1 MSPYVQIKF
10 ESQMNCIILGVCPI
24 FCSLH
29 SITNGISVI
38 QFKVVGWQ
46 KREPIGF
53 FKRISSKLLYFGP
66 NFSEISEIVMLFNI
80 QRLHFISITTVSD
93 NDEHMLMR

>member
-38 QFKVVGWQ
+38 QFKVAGWQ

-66 NFSEISEIVMLFNI
+66 NFSEISEIVMLFKYYSEI
-80 QRLHFISITTVSD
+80 IFY
-93 NDEHMLMR
+93 

>member
-1 MSPYVQIKF
+1 
-10 ESQMNCIILGVCPI
+10 MNCIINFLGVCTI
-24 FCSLH
+24 FCSLY

-38 QFKVVGWQ
+38 KFKVAGWQ

-66 NFSEISEIVMLFNI
+66 NFSEISEIVLLFKYYSGIIFYYVN
-80 QRLHFISITTVSD
+80 
-93 NDEHMLMR
+93 EMRQKM

>member
-10 ESQMNCIILGVCPI
+10 ESQMNCLILGVCPI

-38 QFKVVGWQ
+38 QFKIAGWQ
-46 KREPIGF
+46 KHEPMGF
-53 FKRISSKLLYFGP
+53 FKE
-66 NFSEISEIVMLFNI
+66 NFSESTVFWPKFSEITEIVMLF
-80 QRLHFISITTVSD
+80 QYYSEITGIFY
-93 NDEHMLMR
+93 